1 MVVTM
6 ETEKQSTALKLHT
19 PNPASTAKSADQSPR
34 PTTSK
39 LANGFEITMA
49 GGQWCL
55 DCGETVRACDVE
67 PIGDG
72 CAMQLC
78 CKACGSLIFKYEQF

>member
-1 MVVTM
+1 MKIT
-6 ETEKQSTALKLHT
+6 
-19 PNPASTAKSADQSPR
+19 TAKSADQSPR

-49 GGQWCL
+49 GGYWCL
-55 DCGETVRACDVE
+55 ECGTSIAAIDVE

-72 CAMQLC
+72 CAMRLC
-78 CKACGSLIFKYEQF
+78 CRECGYLIFKCEPL